1 MDLAVVV
8 LAVGLALAVLGAAGI
23 AWTASQA
30 RRGDEEP
37 PEREPELPEG
47 VHEVLAVLRSAVV
60 VVDMS
65 ERVVKATPA
74 AHAFGLVRDGHLAHP
89 EVVDLVRQV
98 RRDGRIE
105 DREMELARSE
115 HAEPLLLDIRVAP
128 LGPLHV
134 LVLLNDRTE
143 ARRVEEARRDFVAN
157 VSHELKTPVGAIS
170 LLAET
175 LMEAAD
181 DPDVVRRFA
190 SRLATESE
198 RLSQLVQ
205 EIIDLSR
212 LQAMHGVQSPTTV
225 AIDAVVSEAVDRSRL
240 SAEAKNIT
248 IDVGGV
254 RGCQVR
260 GDHGLIVTAVRN
272 LVDNAIRYS
281 DNNTQ
286 VGVGISTDDT
296 MVLIAVA
303 DEGIGIPAAERERV
317 FERFYRI
324 DQARSRATGG
334 TGLGLSIVKHIAANH
349 GGDVRLWSHP
359 GSGSTFTLRL
369 PMLGMLAPRPVP
381 PRADEPATGDD
392 PPADQSSRRIT
403 A

>member
-1 MDLAVVV
+1 MDYPAIV
-8 LAVGLALAVLGAAGI
+8 LAAGLALAVFGAAGI
-23 AWTASQA
+23 AYTVSQA
-30 RRGDEEP
+30 RRQDDELP
-37 PEREPELPEG
+37 QREPELPEG
-47 VHEVLAVLRSAVV
+47 VNEVLAVLRSAVF
-60 VVDMS
+60 VVDLA

-74 AHAFGLVRDGHLAHP
+74 AHSFGLVRNGHLVHQ

-98 RRDGRIE
+98 RREGRIE
-105 DREMELARSE
+105 DREMDLARSE
-115 HAEPLLLDIRVAP
+115 HAEPLVLDIRVAP

-134 LVLLNDRTE
+134 LGLINDRTE
-143 ARRVEEARRDFVAN
+143 ARRVEETRRDFVAN

-190 SRLATESE
+190 SRLTTESE

-225 AIDAVVSEAVDRSRL
+225 DIDGVLTEAVDRNRL
-240 SAEAKNIT
+240 AAEAKNI
-248 IDVGGV
+248 IIEVGGC
-254 RGCQVR
+254 RGCLVR
-260 GDHGLIVTAVRN
+260 GDRALIVTAVRN
-272 LVDNAIRYS
+272 LIDNAIRYS
-281 DNNTQ
+281 DSNTQ
-286 VGVGISTDDT
+286 VGVGISTADN

-369 PMLGMLAPRPVP
+369 PVAGMLAPRPVP
-381 PRADEPATGDD
+381 ARPGQPGQGDD
-392 PPADQSSRRIT
+392 PATDTSTRRIR